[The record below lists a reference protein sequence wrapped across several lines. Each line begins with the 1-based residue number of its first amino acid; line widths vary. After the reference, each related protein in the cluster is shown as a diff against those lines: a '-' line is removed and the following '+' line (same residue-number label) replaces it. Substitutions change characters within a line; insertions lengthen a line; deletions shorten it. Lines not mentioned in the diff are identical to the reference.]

1 MNVAE
6 RLEPLFE
13 RVRDQLASMTERD
26 RRILV
31 GGLLLVG
38 LGIVFGGIWQMK
50 SSLDARER
58 RLTERVEALNRIGL
72 LSVDL
77 AEIRNKSDQISAR
90 IAEHES
96 TDVSAYLEQ
105 VAQRSNVSDRLDSVR
120 QKTTAETGSL
130 VETVY
135 AVKLSRL
142 TQEELATFL
151 YEMESTGYP
160 LKVRMITVKARKRAE
175 ETTLNVDMDISAY
188 KLIASSG
195 EE

>member
-1 MNVAE
+1 MGIAE
-6 RLEPLFE
+6 RFEPILEKLQ
-13 RVRDQLASMTERD
+13 DQVAGMTERD
-26 RRILV
+26 RRVLV
-31 GGLLLVG
+31 GGLLVLG

-50 SSLDARER
+50 SSLDAREA
-58 RLTERVEALNRIGL
+58 RLTERVEALNRLGML
-72 LSVDL
+72 QVDL
-77 AEIRNKSDQISAR
+77 AAIQEKSKAISER

-120 QKTTAETGSL
+120 EKTTSETGSL

-151 YEMESTGYP
+151 FEMESTGYP
-160 LKVRMITVKARKRAE
+160 LRVRLITVKARKRDDG
-175 ETTLNVDMDISAY
+175 TTLNVDMDLSAY
-188 KLIASSG
+188 KLLAAT
-195 EE
+195 EPE